1 MWAPLLSLML
11 VALCSPCS
19 ASPAFHNRRP
29 VLLPLVGGSRIL
41 AKNQEETSNLEVAAP
56 LSQTAALDK
65 EREGPLLADIE
76 LLSDILSELVNTED
90 STVHDLYEEF
100 RQYGLDRAADPDNE
114 DALVKMIAKATTLTA
129 DQAVGVMRTFSIM
142 LNLVNSAEVQHRTRV
157 TRNHEFEQQQIHNT
171 TNSNS
176 KVTLTDSLNFGPL
189 PLTED
194 SMRGT
199 IDALLQSGTVTKDQI
214 YEQLLTQKVEIVL
227 TAHPTQVQRKSLLR
241 KYREI
246 SETLEAYESGRGYEK
261 IASVASLRR
270 IISSIWGADEIR
282 RSKPTPQQE
291 AAGGNAVIESV
302 LWDAVPAYLR
312 KLQTQC
318 FLQLGKV
325 LPVDA
330 VPIKFASWIGG
341 DRDGTSQSVQP

>member
-1 MWAPLLSLML
+1 
-11 VALCSPCS
+11 
-19 ASPAFHNRRP
+19 
-29 VLLPLVGGSRIL
+29 
-41 AKNQEETSNLEVAAP
+41 
-56 LSQTAALDK
+56 LSQTATLDK
-65 EREGPLLADIE
+65 DREAPLLADIE
-76 LLSDILSELVNTED
+76 LLSDILSDLVKTED
-90 STVHDLYEEF
+90 PTVHNLYEEF

-114 DALVKMIAKATTLTA
+114 DALEKMIARAATLTA

-157 TRNHEFEQQQIHNT
+157 TRQHEMFVSGQQETNPNT
-171 TNSNS
+171 TTAASARGS
-176 KVTLTDSLNFGPL
+176 ARSVGPL

-199 IDALLQSGTVTKDQI
+199 MDALLQSGTATPDQI
-214 YEQLLTQKVEIVL
+214 YQQLLTQKVEIVL

-241 KYREI
+241 KYRKI
-246 SETLEAYESGRGYEK
+246 SETLAWHESAQGFEK
-261 IASVASLRR
+261 TSAQAALRR
-270 IISSIWGADEIR
+270 IVSSIWGADEIR

-312 KLQTQC
+312 KLHTQC
-318 FLQLGKV
+318 AIQLGKQ
-325 LPVDA
+325 LPVDV

-341 DRDGTSQSVQP
+341 DRDGEIAWAAVYHYSNYDAGISLRFSGSA